1 MSQLKEGVSVI
12 ICCYNSGWIIDRTL
26 NALKQQRFS
35 HDISWEII
43 LVDNCCTDDTID
55 IAKRE
60 MAESPIPFFIVKED
74 NAGLAN
80 ARRKGIS
87 EAHYDIVI
95 YCDDDN
101 MLCENYVDTM
111 NGIMR
116 SDDNIGASGGMGIAE
131 YQTTPAKL
139 VKENPGAYAV
149 GSQKDHDCWLFGA
162 GVTLRTTLVREV
174 YNTQHCYLMGRQG
187 GELLSGDDSE
197 LVMSMVL
204 RGYKIAPT
212 DDVTFI
218 HVLKANRL
226 TADYYKKLLV
236 GLERPFPVFEVYRM
250 VIKGESFKLLLNK
263 YYMLY
268 RAYLGSYIHFTRPTA
283 KETRKHYGEILSRY
297 QYWGIFTLWKI
308 YREWEGIKKKYEAKY
323 RPHDIK

>member
-12 ICCYNSGWIIDRTL
+12 ICCYNSGWIIERTL

-60 MAESPIPFFIVKED
+60 MAESPIPFFTVKED

-101 MLCENYVDTM
+101 LLCENYVDTM

-131 YQTTPAKL
+131 YQTTPAKI
-139 VKENPGAYAV
+139 VKDNPGAYAV

-162 GVTLRTTLVREV
+162 GVTLRTALVREV
-174 YNTQHCYLMGRQG
+174 YNNQRCYLMGRKG

-197 LVMSMVL
+197 LVMSMFL

-212 DDVTFI
+212 DEVSFI

-226 TADYYKKLLV
+226 TEEYYERLLV
-236 GLERPFPVFEVYRM
+236 GLVRPAPVFEVFRM
-250 VIKGESFKLLLNK
+250 VINNRPFKELWNK
-263 YYMLY
+263 YYMWY
-268 RAYLGSYIHFTRPTA
+268 RAYLGSWIHFTRPDRFI
-283 KETRKHYGEILSRY
+283 TRKQYGDLIAQY
-297 QYWGIFTLWKI
+297 DYWGIFTLWKI
-308 YREWEGIKKKYEAKY
+308 YREWTKIKKTYAK
-323 RPHDIK
+323 

>member
-1 MSQLKEGVSVI
+1 MEKGLSVV
-12 ICCYNSGWIIDRTL
+12 ICCYNSGWVIGRTL
-26 NALKQQRFS
+26 NALKKQNVD
-35 HDISWEII
+35 HELSWEII
-43 LVDNCCTDDTID
+43 LVDNCCSDNTVEL
-55 IAKRE
+55 AKRT
-60 MAESPIPFFIVKED
+60 MKDCTIPFKIIKEERP
-74 NAGLAN
+74 GLAN
-80 ARRKGIS
+80 ARRKGILKVR
-87 EAHYDIVI
+87 YDIVI

-101 MLCENYVDTM
+101 LLSERYVQTM
-111 NGIMR
+111 HDIMR
-116 SDDNIGASGGMGIAE
+116 SDERIGASGGKGIAE
-131 YQTTPAKL
+131 YQVEPDKI
-139 VKENPGAYAV
+139 VKDNPGAYAV
-149 GSQKDHDCWLFGA
+149 GSQEDHDCWLFGA

-174 YNTQHCYLMGRQG
+174 YNTQHCYLMGRKG

-308 YREWEGIKKKYEAKY
+308 YREWEGIKKKYEAK
-323 RPHDIK
+323 